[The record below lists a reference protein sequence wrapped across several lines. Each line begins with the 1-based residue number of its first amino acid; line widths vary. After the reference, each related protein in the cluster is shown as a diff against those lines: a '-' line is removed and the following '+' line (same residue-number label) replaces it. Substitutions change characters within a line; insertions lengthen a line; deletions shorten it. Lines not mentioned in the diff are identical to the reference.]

1 MKNNLL
7 YKSLLFAGLGIAFIG
22 FKSDSNGKGGGSSSS
37 GCNCDGAANS
47 NTIITIVEAP
57 LNGYTPETTY
67 TLNLTVANTLS
78 GMTAAGFSIKA
89 SAGALST
96 ISGTTVK
103 GGDLVHSSPKSLTL
117 GAALWSIPWTAPAIG
132 VGDVTVN
139 FAGNIVNGNGNTSG
153 DQYNTGS
160 IKIAQNISASLT
172 NTINNKIQITPNP
185 CTNQLTIT
193 DASILK
199 NIQVLN
205 LNGQN
210 CNIPVAMQGS
220 NAVLHVENLST
231 GLYILSAIEN
241 GVISTTKFYKKL
253 IDCKYLIL

>member
-22 FKSDSNGKGGGSSSS
+22 FKSDINGNGNGSSSS
-37 GCNCDGAANS
+37 GCNNGSCHGAI
-47 NTIITIVEAP
+47 NTATV
-57 LNGYTPETTY
+57 LNISTPSGGYTASTTY
-67 TLNLTVANTLS
+67 TLSVTVTNSNSTLTK
-78 GMTAAGFSIKA
+78 AGFSLKA
-89 SAGALST
+89 SAGSLTT
-96 ISGTTVK
+96 ISGTTTK
-103 GGDLVHSSPKSLTL
+103 GGDLVHNTPK
-117 GAALWSIPWTAPAIG
+117 AAVSGVTTWDIPWTAPASG
-132 VGDVTVN
+132 TGTVTLHL
-139 FAGNIVNGNGNTSG
+139 AGNAVNANNSKSG
-153 DQYNTGS
+153 DQWNVGTFT
-160 IKIAQNISASLT
+160 INEKSATSLT

-210 CNIPVAMQGS
+210 CNIPVAMQGN

-231 GLYILSAIEN
+231 GLYILSAVEN
-241 GVISTTKFYKKL
+241 GVISTTKFYKN
-253 IDCKYLIL
+253 